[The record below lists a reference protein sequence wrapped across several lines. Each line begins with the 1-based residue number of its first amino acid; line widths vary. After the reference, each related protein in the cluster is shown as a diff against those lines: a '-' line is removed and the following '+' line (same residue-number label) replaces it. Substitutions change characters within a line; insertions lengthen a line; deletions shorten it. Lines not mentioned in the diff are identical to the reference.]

1 MKFEIIDTKID
12 GLVVIKPKIFGDERG
27 FFLETY
33 NKEEFNKIG
42 LDMEFIQ
49 DNHSKSKIGVLRGLH
64 FQLRYPQGKL
74 VRVTRGKVWD
84 VAVDLRK
91 DSTTYKKWFGV
102 ELSADNKKMFYI
114 PEGFAHG
121 FLTLEDDTEFQY
133 KCTNL
138 YYPEFDSGIRYDD
151 TEIKIEWPK
160 LDEYILSEKD
170 KQLKYLIDHK
180 ELF

>member
-102 ELSADNKKMFYI
+102 ELSADNKKQLLI
-114 PEGFAHG
+114 PRGFAHG
-121 FLTLEDDTEFQY
+121 FVVLEDDTIFAY
-133 KCTNL
+133 KVDKC
-138 YYPEFDSGIRYDD
+138 DSPRGD
-151 TEIKIEWPK
+151 
-160 LDEYILSEKD
+160 
-170 KQLKYLIDHK
+170 
-180 ELF
+180 